1 MLRLKSQSLAVNHTF
16 HYKMSQPVKYMVSN
30 LTANTVGVVRVY
42 LRIFFHIAGLQR
54 LVFSYHNVSFYILL
68 SISFITNV
76 IFISFSGRVNTVGIA
91 TSYELEGLGIQS
103 R

>member
-42 LRIFFHIAGLQR
+42 LQSLQR